1 MMSASIPPAAAT
13 DVVHALLRIIGDPG
27 SATER
32 LQQFVKES
40 QTARAKWDEANTLL
54 GRLANE
60 RSSWAKEREQTLVEI
75 DAKMSEADQRLAT
88 ADRREQA
95 LANADARL
103 QAAEQRLAEMDL
115 ALASRQRMLDGVN
128 ATLAALHARI
138 GSQEA
143 S

>member
-13 DVVHALLRIIGDPG
+13 DVVHALLKVISDPG
-27 SATER
+27 SANEK
-32 LQQFVKES
+32 LQQLIKEGEA
-40 QTARAKWDEANTLL
+40 ARAKWDEANTLL

-60 RSSWAKEREQTLVEI
+60 RSSWAKEREQTLAEI